1 MNLRRRHTLQT
12 SSKGKP
18 NAWDLRRLVGSVN
31 QLRFNDNKGELSFF
45 GQKMII
51 LRRDVIRVM
60 RDGLERLV
68 ADQAAPFL
76 SYLASGIGIHEGSI
90 FRDSITSTGEE
101 QRAALE
107 SLVHSAFE
115 DTNLGLGKVKIR
127 KIDFDKANANV
138 MISNCFEAMENGS
151 SEEPNCMFTSG
162 FLAGLFAE
170 VLDKTVQAKETRCIS
185 QGQPECEFE
194 ISSTE
199 PIEETADVREPN
211 KETVSQSTKETA
223 DQPARET
230 TVPTKPPDEDAKPTK
245 AAPPVNELKTA
256 PKAMSPVKGEPS
268 KTQTPET
275 SQGDV
280 DAGVERASRIAKRKQ
295 GFWEKHFKKKDLEDS
310 RSS

>member
-1 MNLRRRHTLQT
+1 
-12 SSKGKP
+12 
-18 NAWDLRRLVGSVN
+18 
-31 QLRFNDNKGELSFF
+31 
-45 GQKMII
+45 MII
-51 LRRDVIRVM
+51 LRRDVIRIM

-138 MISNCFEAMENGS
+138 VISNCFEAMENGS

-170 VLDKTVQAKETRCIS
+170 VLDKTVQARETQCIS
-185 QGQPECEFE
+185 QGQPECEF
-194 ISSTE
+194 
-199 PIEETADVREPN
+199 
-211 KETVSQSTKETA
+211 
-223 DQPARET
+223 
-230 TVPTKPPDEDAKPTK
+230 
-245 AAPPVNELKTA
+245 
-256 PKAMSPVKGEPS
+256 
-268 KTQTPET
+268 
-275 SQGDV
+275 
-280 DAGVERASRIAKRKQ
+280 
-295 GFWEKHFKKKDLEDS
+295 
-310 RSS
+310 

>member
-1 MNLRRRHTLQT
+1 VQT
-12 SSKGKP
+12 SPKGKP

-31 QLRFNDNKGELSFF
+31 QLRFNDSKGELSFF

-90 FRDSITSTGEE
+90 FRDSITSTGED

-107 SLVHSAFE
+107 NLVHSAFE

-127 KIDFDKANANV
+127 KIDFDRANANV
-138 MISNCFEAMENGS
+138 VISNCFEAMENGS

-194 ISSTE
+194 ITTTE
-199 PIEETADVREPN
+199 PIEETVIDVKEPPKAPVKEIVKEPAKEPAIQPK
-211 KETVSQSTKETA
+211 KET
-223 DQPARET
+223 PAT
-230 TVPTKPPDEDAKPTK
+230 PTKPPVEEPKPAKI
-245 AAPPVNELKTA
+245 APPANEPKPA
-256 PKAMSPVKGEPS
+256 PKAMSPVKDQPSQTQPS
-268 KTQTPET
+268 KTNQSE
-275 SQGDV
+275 V

-295 GFWEKHFKKKDLEDS
+295 GFWEKHFKKNE
-310 RSS
+310 

>member
-1 MNLRRRHTLQT
+1 VQT
-12 SSKGKP
+12 SPKGKP

-31 QLRFNDNKGELSFF
+31 QLRFNDSKGELSFF

-90 FRDSITSTGEE
+90 FRDSITSTGED

-107 SLVHSAFE
+107 NLVHSAFE

-127 KIDFDKANANV
+127 KIDFDRANANV
-138 MISNCFEAMENGS
+138 VISNCFEAMENGS

-185 QGQPECEFE
+185 QGQTECEFE
-194 ISSTE
+194 ITTTE
-199 PIEETADVREPN
+199 PIAEPVSELKELPKEPVKEIVKEPV
-211 KETVSQSTKETA
+211 KETLKEPAKEPAIQPKKET
-223 DQPARET
+223 P
-230 TVPTKPPDEDAKPTK
+230 VIPTKPPVEEPKHAKIT
-245 AAPPVNELKTA
+245 PPANEPKPA
-256 PKAMSPVKGEPS
+256 PKAMSPVKDQLSQTQPS
-268 KTQTPET
+268 KTNQSE
-275 SQGDV
+275 V
-280 DAGVERASRIAKRKQ
+280 DAGVERASRIARRKQ
-295 GFWEKHFKKKDLEDS
+295 GFWEKHFKKNE
-310 RSS
+310 

>member
-1 MNLRRRHTLQT
+1 MNLRRQHTLQT
-12 SSKGKP
+12 SPKGKP

-68 ADQAAPFL
+68 SDQAAPFL

-90 FRDSITSTGEE
+90 FRDSITSTGDE

-127 KIDFDKANANV
+127 EIDFDRANANV
-138 MISNCFEAMENGS
+138 VIGNCFEAMENGS

-170 VLDKTVQAKETRCIS
+170 VLDKTVQARETRCIS

-199 PIEETADVREPN
+199 PIDETADLKEPN
-211 KETVSQSTKETA
+211 KEPTNATRGQTAKETPS
-223 DQPARET
+223 QPEKEMSSIL
-230 TVPTKPPDEDAKPTK
+230 TKPPVEDAKPNK
-245 AAPPVNELKTA
+245 GAAPVNEPKTA
-256 PKAMSPVKGEPS
+256 PKAMSPVKDQPPQTQSPGTDQSGE
-268 KTQTPET
+268 
-275 SQGDV
+275 
-280 DAGVERASRIAKRKQ
+280 
-295 GFWEKHFKKKDLEDS
+295 
-310 RSS
+310 

>member
-1 MNLRRRHTLQT
+1 LRRRHNLQT
-12 SSKGKP
+12 NPKGKP

-31 QLRFNDNKGELSFF
+31 QLRFNDGKGELSFF

-51 LRRDVIRVM
+51 LRRDVIRIM

-138 MISNCFEAMENGS
+138 VIGNCFEAMENGS

-170 VLDKTVQAKETRCIS
+170 VLDKTVQAKETRCMS

-194 ISSTE
+194 ISATE
-199 PIEETADVREPN
+199 PTDGETMDVSEPGKEPV
-211 KETVSQSTKETA
+211 KETPSL
-223 DQPARET
+223 PARD
-230 TVPTKPPDEDAKPTK
+230 TVKPPVKESPSPPAKPPVDEKPAKST
-245 AAPPVNELKTA
+245 PPVTEPKTA
-256 PKAMSPVKGEPS
+256 PKAMSPVKDQPS
-268 KTQTPET
+268 PTPSAGTNQT
-275 SQGDV
+275 DV

-295 GFWEKHFKKKDLEDS
+295 GFWEKHFKKND
-310 RSS
+310 

>member
-1 MNLRRRHTLQT
+1 MRRYQKLQT
-12 SSKGKP
+12 SPKGKP

-51 LRRDVIRVM
+51 LRRDVIRIM

-138 MISNCFEAMENGS
+138 VISNCFEAMENGS

-170 VLDKTVQAKETRCIS
+170 VLDKTVQARETRCIS

-194 ISSTE
+194 ISTTE
-199 PIEETADVREPN
+199 PITEETVEAMQPIKEPV
-211 KETVSQSTKETA
+211 KETTN
-223 DQPARET
+223 QPARET
-230 TVPTKPPDEDAKPTK
+230 QSPPTKPPDEAKSTK
-245 AAPPVNELKTA
+245 SGGPMNELKTV
-256 PKAMSPVKGEPS
+256 PKAMSPVKDQPS
-268 KTQTPET
+268 QPPSPEKN
-275 SQGDV
+275 QNEV

-295 GFWEKHFKKKDLEDS
+295 GFWEKHFKKNE
-310 RSS
+310 

>member
-1 MNLRRRHTLQT
+1 
-12 SSKGKP
+12 
-18 NAWDLRRLVGSVN
+18 
-31 QLRFNDNKGELSFF
+31 
-45 GQKMII
+45 MII

-90 FRDSITSTGEE
+90 FRDSITATGEE
-101 QRAALE
+101 QRVALE

-127 KIDFDKANANV
+127 KIDFDRANANV
-138 MISNCFEAMENGS
+138 VISNCFEAMENGS

-170 VLDKTVQAKETRCIS
+170 VLDKTVQAKETQCIS

-199 PIEETADVREPN
+199 PIEGETTDVKEPR
-211 KETVSQSTKETA
+211 KETVKETA
-223 DQPARET
+223 NQL
-230 TVPTKPPDEDAKPTK
+230 TKPLVEEAKPTK
-245 AAPPVNELKTA
+245 SPAPAEEPKTPA
-256 PKAMSPVKGEPS
+256 KAMSPVKDQPS
-268 KTQTPET
+268 Q
-275 SQGDV
+275 SQSPGANQSEV

-295 GFWEKHFKKKDLEDS
+295 GFWEKHFKKNE
-310 RSS
+310 

>member
-1 MNLRRRHTLQT
+1 
-12 SSKGKP
+12 
-18 NAWDLRRLVGSVN
+18 
-31 QLRFNDNKGELSFF
+31 
-45 GQKMII
+45 
-51 LRRDVIRVM
+51 M

-107 SLVHSAFE
+107 SLVHSAIE
-115 DTNLGLGKVKIR
+115 DTNLGLGRVKIR

-138 MISNCFEAMENGS
+138 AISNCFEAMENGS

-170 VLDKTVQAKETRCIS
+170 VLDKTVQARETRCIS

-194 ISSTE
+194 ISTTE
-199 PIEETADVREPN
+199 PIEETADVKEPSKEPPN
-211 KETVSQSTKETA
+211 VPISQTAKETPSQPAKETSSI
-223 DQPARET
+223 
-230 TVPTKPPDEDAKPTK
+230 PTKPPVDDEKPNKDA
-245 AAPPVNELKTA
+245 APVNEPKTA
-256 PKAMSPVKGEPS
+256 PKAMSPVKDQPS
-268 KTQTPET
+268 QTKPPET
-275 SQGDV
+275 NQSDV

-295 GFWEKHFKKKDLEDS
+295 GFWEKHLKKKE
-310 RSS
+310 

>member
-1 MNLRRRHTLQT
+1 
-12 SSKGKP
+12 
-18 NAWDLRRLVGSVN
+18 
-31 QLRFNDNKGELSFF
+31 
-45 GQKMII
+45 MII
-51 LRRDVIRVM
+51 LRRDVIRIM

-90 FRDSITSTGEE
+90 FRDSITSTGED

-127 KIDFDKANANV
+127 RIDFDKANANV
-138 MISNCFEAMENGS
+138 VISNCFEAMENGS

-170 VLDKTVQAKETRCIS
+170 VLDKTVQARETRCIS

-194 ISSTE
+194 ISTTE
-199 PIEETADVREPN
+199 PIEETADVKEPSKEPANVPIGQTAKETSSIPAKPSVDDVKPN
-211 KETVSQSTKETA
+211 KG
-223 DQPARET
+223 
-230 TVPTKPPDEDAKPTK
+230 
-245 AAPPVNELKTA
+245 AAPVNEPKVA
-256 PKAMSPVKGEPS
+256 AKAMSPVKDDPS
-268 KTQTPET
+268 QSISPET
-275 SQGDV
+275 NQSNV

-295 GFWEKHFKKKDLEDS
+295 GFWEKHFKKKDELG
-310 RSS
+310 

>member
-1 MNLRRRHTLQT
+1 LRRYQKLQT
-12 SSKGKP
+12 SPKGKP

-51 LRRDVIRVM
+51 LRRDVIRIM

-127 KIDFDKANANV
+127 KIDFDKADANV
-138 MISNCFEAMENGS
+138 VISNCFEAMENGS

-170 VLDKTVQAKETRCIS
+170 VLDKTVQARETRCIS

-194 ISSTE
+194 ISTTE
-199 PIEETADVREPN
+199 PIIEETVEAKQPIKEPV
-211 KETVSQSTKETA
+211 KETTSQPAKET
-223 DQPARET
+223 QSP
-230 TVPTKPPDEDAKPTK
+230 PTKPPDEAKSPK
-245 AAPPVNELKTA
+245 SGVPMNEPKTV
-256 PKAMSPVKGEPS
+256 PKAMSPVKDQPS
-268 KTQTPET
+268 QPPSPEKN
-275 SQGDV
+275 QNEV

-295 GFWEKHFKKKDLEDS
+295 GFWEKHFKKKE
-310 RSS
+310 

>member
-1 MNLRRRHTLQT
+1 
-12 SSKGKP
+12 
-18 NAWDLRRLVGSVN
+18 
-31 QLRFNDNKGELSFF
+31 
-45 GQKMII
+45 MII
-51 LRRDVIRVM
+51 LRRDVIRIM

-90 FRDSITSTGEE
+90 FRDSITSTGQE

-127 KIDFDKANANV
+127 QIDFDRANANV
-138 MISNCFEAMENGS
+138 VISNCFEAMENGS

-170 VLDKTVQAKETRCIS
+170 VLDKTVQARETRCIS

-194 ISSTE
+194 ISTTE
-199 PIEETADVREPN
+199 PIAEETVEAKQPIKEPV
-211 KETVSQSTKETA
+211 KETTSQPAKET
-223 DQPARET
+223 PSP
-230 TVPTKPPDEDAKPTK
+230 PTKPPDEAKSTK
-245 AAPPVNELKTA
+245 SGVPMNEPKTV
-256 PKAMSPVKGEPS
+256 PKAMSPVKDQPS
-268 KTQTPET
+268 QPPSSEKNQNE
-275 SQGDV
+275 V

-295 GFWEKHFKKKDLEDS
+295 GFWEKHFKKKE
-310 RSS
+310 

>member
-1 MNLRRRHTLQT
+1 MNLRRRHNLQT
-12 SSKGKP
+12 SPKGKP

-31 QLRFNDNKGELSFF
+31 QLRFNDSKGELSFF

-107 SLVHSAFE
+107 NLVHSAFE

-127 KIDFDKANANV
+127 MIDFDKANANV
-138 MISNCFEAMENGS
+138 VISNCFEAMENGS
-151 SEEPNCMFTSG
+151 SDEPNCMFTSG

-170 VLDKTVQAKETRCIS
+170 VLDKTVQARETRCIS

-194 ISSTE
+194 ISTTE
-199 PIEETADVREPN
+199 PITEESADVKEPIREPV
-211 KETVSQSTKETA
+211 KETNSQPAKET
-223 DQPARET
+223 PN
-230 TVPTKPPDEDAKPTK
+230 PPKPPDESKSTK
-245 AAPPVNELKTA
+245 STVAMNEPKTV
-256 PKAMSPVKGEPS
+256 PKAMSPVKDQSSQSPS
-268 KTQTPET
+268 PEKN
-275 SQGDV
+275 QNEV

-295 GFWEKHFKKKDLEDS
+295 GFWEKHFKKKD
-310 RSS
+310 

>member
-1 MNLRRRHTLQT
+1 MNLRRNPELQT
-12 SSKGKP
+12 SPKGKP

-127 KIDFDKANANV
+127 TIDFDKASANV
-138 MISNCFEAMENGS
+138 VISNCFEAMENGA

-170 VLDKTVQAKETRCIS
+170 VLDKTVQARETRCIS

-194 ISSTE
+194 ISNADSTPQEVAEVKE
-199 PIEETADVREPN
+199 PS
-211 KETVSQSTKETA
+211 K
-223 DQPARET
+223 QPAEAT
-230 TVPTKPPDEDAKPTK
+230 ASQPTKPPVEIAKPTENAK
-245 AAPPVNELKTA
+245 PAKSAPSADEPKTA
-256 PKAMSPVKGEPS
+256 PKAMSPVKDQPS
-268 KTQTPET
+268 QPPSPVKNQSE
-275 SQGDV
+275 V

-295 GFWEKHFKKKDLEDS
+295 GFWEKHFKKKD
-310 RSS
+310 

>member
-1 MNLRRRHTLQT
+1 M
-12 SSKGKP
+12 
-18 NAWDLRRLVGSVN
+18 GSVN
-31 QLRFNDNKGELSFF
+31 QLRFNDNKGEVSFF

-115 DTNLGLGKVKIR
+115 DTNLGLGKVKITR
-127 KIDFDKANANV
+127 VDFDKANANV
-138 MISNCFEAMENGS
+138 VISNCFEAMENGS

-170 VLDKTVQAKETRCIS
+170 VLDKTVQARETRCMS
-185 QGQPECEFE
+185 QGQQECEFE
-194 ISSTE
+194 ISATE
-199 PIEETADVREPN
+199 PTEGETGDVKEPIDEPMKETTSPSFKEATSLPAKQIPSLPAKPPIEE
-211 KETVSQSTKETA
+211 
-223 DQPARET
+223 
-230 TVPTKPPDEDAKPTK
+230 AKPTK
-245 AAPPVNELKTA
+245 STQPANEPKPA
-256 PKAMSPVKGEPS
+256 PKAMSPVKDQPSPPPSPEKNRGE
-268 KTQTPET
+268 
-275 SQGDV
+275 V

-295 GFWEKHFKKKDLEDS
+295 GFWEKHFKKNE
-310 RSS
+310 

>member
-1 MNLRRRHTLQT
+1 
-12 SSKGKP
+12 
-18 NAWDLRRLVGSVN
+18 
-31 QLRFNDNKGELSFF
+31 
-45 GQKMII
+45 MII
-51 LRRDVIRVM
+51 LRRDVIRIM

-127 KIDFDKANANV
+127 KIDFDKADANV
-138 MISNCFEAMENGS
+138 VISNCFEAMENGS

-170 VLDKTVQAKETRCIS
+170 VLDKTVQARETRCIS

-194 ISSTE
+194 ISTTE
-199 PIEETADVREPN
+199 PTSEETAEVKEPI
-211 KETVSQSTKETA
+211 KSAV
-223 DQPARET
+223 
-230 TVPTKPPDEDAKPTK
+230 
-245 AAPPVNELKTA
+245 PVNEPKTV
-256 PKAMSPVKGEPS
+256 PKAMSPVKDQPS
-268 KTQTPET
+268 QPPSPEKN
-275 SQGDV
+275 QNEV

-295 GFWEKHFKKKDLEDS
+295 GFWEKHFKKKE
-310 RSS
+310 

>member
-1 MNLRRRHTLQT
+1 MNLRRRHSLQT
-12 SSKGKP
+12 SPKGKP

-31 QLRFNDNKGELSFF
+31 QLRFNDSKGELSFF

-51 LRRDVIRVM
+51 LRRDVIRIM

-90 FRDSITSTGEE
+90 FRDSITSTGED

-115 DTNLGLGKVKIR
+115 DTNLGLGKVKIG
-127 KIDFDKANANV
+127 KIDFDRANANV
-138 MISNCFEAMENGS
+138 VISNCFEAMENGL

-170 VLDKTVQAKETRCIS
+170 VLDKTVQARETRCIS

-194 ISSTE
+194 ISTTE
-199 PIEETADVREPN
+199 PTEESSDV
-211 KETVSQSTKETA
+211 A
-223 DQPARET
+223 
-230 TVPTKPPDEDAKPTK
+230 
-245 AAPPVNELKTA
+245 
-256 PKAMSPVKGEPS
+256 EPS
-268 KTQTPET
+268 KEPTNVKI
-275 SQGDV
+275 G
-280 DAGVERASRIAKRKQ
+280 
-295 GFWEKHFKKKDLEDS
+295 
-310 RSS
+310 

>member
-1 MNLRRRHTLQT
+1 MNLRRWHNLQT
-12 SSKGKP
+12 SPKGKP

-31 QLRFNDNKGELSFF
+31 QLRFNDTKGELSFF
-45 GQKMII
+45 GQKMIN
-51 LRRDVIRVM
+51 LRRDVIRIM

-107 SLVHSAFE
+107 NLVHSAFE

-127 KIDFDKANANV
+127 MIDFDKANANV
-138 MISNCFEAMENGS
+138 VIGNCFEAMENGS

-170 VLDKTVQAKETRCIS
+170 VLDKAVQAKETQCIS

-199 PIEETADVREPN
+199 PIEGETTDVKEPS
-211 KETVSQSTKETA
+211 KETVTETA
-223 DQPARET
+223 NQL
-230 TVPTKPPDEDAKPTK
+230 TKPLVEEAKPTK
-245 AAPPVNELKTA
+245 SPAPAEEPKTPA
-256 PKAMSPVKGEPS
+256 KAMSPVKDQPS
-268 KTQTPET
+268 Q
-275 SQGDV
+275 SQSPGANQSEV

-295 GFWEKHFKKKDLEDS
+295 GFWEKHFKKNE
-310 RSS
+310 

>member
-1 MNLRRRHTLQT
+1 LRRYQKLQT
-12 SSKGKP
+12 SPKGKP

-51 LRRDVIRVM
+51 LRRDVIRIM

-90 FRDSITSTGEE
+90 FRDSITSTGED

-127 KIDFDKANANV
+127 RIDFDKANANV
-138 MISNCFEAMENGS
+138 VISNCFEAMENGS

-170 VLDKTVQAKETRCIS
+170 VLDKTVQARETRCIS

-194 ISSTE
+194 ISTTE
-199 PIEETADVREPN
+199 PISEETAEVKEPIGEPV
-211 KETVSQSTKETA
+211 KETTSQPAKET
-223 DQPARET
+223 PSP
-230 TVPTKPPDEDAKPTK
+230 PTKPPDEAKSTK
-245 AAPPVNELKTA
+245 SMVAMNEPKTV
-256 PKAMSPVKGEPS
+256 PKAMSPVKDQPS
-268 KTQTPET
+268 QPPSPEKNQ
-275 SQGDV
+275 SEV

-295 GFWEKHFKKKDLEDS
+295 GFWEKHFKKND
-310 RSS
+310 